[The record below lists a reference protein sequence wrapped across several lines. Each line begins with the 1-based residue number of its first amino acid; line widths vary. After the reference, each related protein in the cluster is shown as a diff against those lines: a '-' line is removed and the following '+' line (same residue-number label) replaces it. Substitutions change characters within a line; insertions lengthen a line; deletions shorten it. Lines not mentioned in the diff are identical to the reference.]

1 MIYTMKQ
8 YCFYVAMI
16 LMITSCGS
24 GGKKTYPELVKQEL
38 GKGVREDSLFLG
50 IYLGMNSKDFYG
62 HCWELNKKGI
72 ISDGANNT
80 MVKYKVDSGL
90 NHPATMNFYPDFY
103 ENKIYKMRVDFQYD
117 GWAPWNKNLY
127 ADSLLP
133 EVVKLY
139 SKWYPKGN
147 EFISLKDSTRGTIYI
162 KVDGNRRITIGKY
175 SDMLVKADFTDLLIE
190 EKLKK

>member
-1 MIYTMKQ
+1 MKRC
-8 YCFYVAMI
+8 CFYFA
-16 LMITSCGS
+16 LMLLISACDADNT
-24 GGKKTYPELVKQEL
+24 KTYPELVKQEL
-38 GKGVREDSLFLG
+38 GKGVRNDSLFLG
-50 IYLGMNSKDFYG
+50 LYLGMSSKDFYG
-62 HCWELNKKGI
+62 HCWELNKNGI

-80 MVKYKVDSGL
+80 MVKFKVDSGL
-90 NHPATMNFYPDFY
+90 KHPATMNFYPDFY

-139 SKWYPKGN
+139 KQWYPKGN
-147 EFISLKDSTRGTIYI
+147 EFISLKDSARGTIYI
-162 KVDGNRRITIGKY
+162 KVDGNRRITIGRY
-175 SDMLVKADFTDLLIE
+175 SEMLVKADFTDLLIE